1 MTRKHNLSAREKAMK
16 FTLTQR
22 VVAIAAGLI
31 LAATS
36 AHAGVRVVNCD
47 EGDSLQNAIDA
58 GAGSAKAIEIELYG
72 TCEED
77 IRISRDGVLISG
89 DGPATIDGDVRL
101 YNSDGTTL
109 EYLNL
114 TGSGAGLRVVHSR
127 ARLRFVNIFGNAEE
141 GVSVLQNGMLVCIG
155 CRIEYN
161 TAEGVIL
168 DNGSAR
174 LRNTL
179 VEHNGGDGINVSN
192 NGYLNLDGGGVNY
205 HENGIGIRAT
215 RSSSIYLNET
225 HIGVANPIGI
235 LLGLGSAGSMENS
248 YANANAQVGVLL
260 ENNSAF
266 EVIGGGISW
275 NGLYGAQVQSHSTL
289 NIIGTS
295 VDQNNAHGVVVEQD
309 GALFARDGARVVDN
323 WAGDGVQ
330 IECRDKESSILL
342 DGPVVDDLSTDVNCP
357 DPDF

>member
-1 MTRKHNLSAREKAMK
+1 MK
-16 FTLTQR
+16 ITFTQR

-31 LAATS
+31 LAASS

-58 GAGSAKAIEIELYG
+58 GAGSAKTIEIQLYG
-72 TCEED
+72 HCEED
-77 IRISRDGVLISG
+77 IRITRDGVSITG
-89 DGPATIDGDVRL
+89 DGATVIDGDVRL
-101 YNSDGTTL
+101 FNAAAIYL
-109 EYLNL
+109 EYLNI
-114 TGSGAGLRVVHSR
+114 TGSGDGLRVIHSR
-127 ARLRFVNIFGNAEE
+127 ARLRFVNVFGNE
-141 GVSVLQNGMLVCIG
+141 GYGIGVRQNGSLSCFG

-161 TAEGVIL
+161 TEQGVFL
-168 DNGSAR
+168 DNGSAS
-174 LRNTL
+174 LSNTI
-179 VEHNGGDGINVSN
+179 VEHNGGDGIHVTN
-192 NGYLNLDGGGVNY
+192 NGFLFLDGGGVNY

-215 RSSSIYLNET
+215 LSSSIRLNET
-225 HIGVANPIGI
+225 HIGWANPIGV

-275 NGLYGAQVQSHSTL
+275 NGLYGAQVQSHATL
-289 NIIGTS
+289 NIVGTN
-295 VDQNNAHGVVVEQD
+295 VDQNSAHGVVVEQD